1 MALENVAGCHTDFPQ
16 PRSVREKALARH
28 DLQALITAY
37 KVALRIPL
45 ATDVSHLSAR
55 VMIDAILDAEC
66 GPGGEF
72 VRWPSLR
79 RS

>member
-1 MALENVAGCHTDFPQ
+1 M
-16 PRSVREKALARH
+16 
-28 DLQALITAY
+28 TAY

-45 ATDVSHLSAR
+45 ATDVSHLTAR

-79 RS
+79 RC